1 MQLIDTHCHL
11 NLDQFNNDI
20 DEVLLRA
27 SENNITKIIIPS
39 IDIPSIEKAIK
50 LSEKYN
56 QIYASIGL
64 HPNDGN
70 SWDKDTLDKLRAYA
84 RHPKVVAIGE
94 IGLDYYWDEC
104 PRDKQQLI
112 FEDQL
117 LLAEEVN
124 LPVIIH
130 SRNSL
135 SEVLTTL
142 KKWKSNF
149 PNDQTQPGK
158 KFGILHAFE
167 GDFESAQI
175 ANSLGFLIG
184 LGGPVTYKNSL
195 EKQEIAKRI
204 DLEWIALETDSPFLS
219 PLPFRGKR
227 NEPMNIKLI
236 AERIAQIR
244 NIQLK
249 LVSQITTKNANF
261 LFALEY

>member
-1 MQLIDTHCHL
+1 MQFIDTHCHL
-11 NLDQFNNDI
+11 TLDHFNLDI
-20 DEVLLRA
+20 DEVLFRA

-50 LSEKYN
+50 LAENYS
-56 QIYASIGL
+56 QIYAAIGL

-70 SWDKDTLDKLRAYA
+70 SWEKNTIDKLRTFA

-112 FEDQL
+112 FEEQL
-117 LLAEEVN
+117 FLAEEVN

-130 SRNSL
+130 SRDSL
-135 SEVLTTL
+135 SEVLSTL
-142 KKWKSNF
+142 KKWKSNY
-149 PNDQTQPGK
+149 PSDKLQPGK

-167 GDFESAQI
+167 GDLESAQI

-184 LGGPVTYKNSL
+184 IGGPVTYKKSVK
-195 EKQEIAKRI
+195 KQEIAERI
-204 DLEWIALETDSPFLS
+204 DLEWIVLETDSPFLS
-219 PLPFRGKR
+219 PMPFRGKR

-249 LVSQITTKNANF
+249 LVSQITTKNANV

>member
-1 MQLIDTHCHL
+1 MQFIDTHCHL
-11 NLDQFNNDI
+11 TLDHFNLDI
-20 DEVLLRA
+20 DEVLFRA

-50 LSEKYN
+50 LAENYR
-56 QIYASIGL
+56 QIYAAIGL

-70 SWDKDTLDKLRAYA
+70 SWEKNTIDKLRTFA

-104 PRDKQQLI
+104 PRDKQQII
-112 FEDQL
+112 FEEQL
-117 LLAEEVN
+117 FLAEEVN

-130 SRNSL
+130 SRDSL
-135 SEVLTTL
+135 SEVLSTL
-142 KKWKSNF
+142 KKWKSNY
-149 PNDQTQPGK
+149 PSDKLQPGK

-167 GDFESAQI
+167 GDLESAQI

-184 LGGPVTYKNSL
+184 IGGPVTYKKSVK
-195 EKQEIAKRI
+195 KQEIAERI
-204 DLEWIALETDSPFLS
+204 DLEWIVLETDSPFLS
-219 PLPFRGKR
+219 PMPFRGKR

-249 LVSQITTKNANF
+249 LVSQITTKNANV

>member
-1 MQLIDTHCHL
+1 MQFIDTHCHL
-11 NLDQFNNDI
+11 NLNQFDNDI

-50 LSEKYN
+50 LAENYS
-56 QIYASIGL
+56 QIYAAVGL

-70 SWDKDTLDKLRAYA
+70 SWDKDTLDKIRDFAQ
-84 RHPKVVAIGE
+84 HPKVVAIGE
-94 IGLDYYWDEC
+94 IGLDYFWDEC

-112 FEDQL
+112 FEEQL
-117 LLAEEVN
+117 LLAKEVN

-130 SRNSL
+130 SRDSL

-142 KKWKSNF
+142 EKWKSSF
-149 PNDQTQPGK
+149 PYEQSVPGK

-184 LGGPVTYKNSL
+184 VGGPVTYKNSL
-195 EKQEIAKRI
+195 EKQEIAKSI

-219 PLPFRGKR
+219 PMPFRGKR

-249 LVSQITTKNANF
+249 LVSQITTNNANV